1 MIEPHGVVARSA
13 VATLVLT
20 TAAAAAVAAW
30 GVLAV
35 VAVFREEEVVDFEEV
50 AVADGDVGRIR
61 ERRLLPDARAA
72 VSFGEVSREGA

>member
-1 MIEPHGVVARSA
+1 VAR
-13 VATLVLT
+13 
-20 TAAAAAVAAW
+20 AAAEV
-30 GVLAV
+30 
-35 VAVFREEEVVDFEEV
+35 REEEVVDFAEV

>member
-1 MIEPHGVVARSA
+1 MALSA
-13 VATLVLT
+13 VVTLVLI
-20 TAAAAAVAAW
+20 TAAVVVAAVWVARAAAEV
-30 GVLAV
+30 
-35 VAVFREEEVVDFEEV
+35 REEEVVDFEEV

>member
-1 MIEPHGVVARSA
+1 MALSA
-13 VATLVLT
+13 VVTLVLI
-20 TAAAAAVAAW
+20 TAAVVVAAVWVALAAAE
-30 GVLAV
+30 
-35 VAVFREEEVVDFEEV
+35 VFREEEVVDFEEV